1 MDIMSYAVDLFI
13 AQEMSNED
21 FIDQMF
27 DNVELCEECL
37 ELREQDN
44 RENSISYKLFKEE
57 L

>member
-1 MDIMSYAVDLFI
+1 MSYAVDLFI